1 MANGDVDQM
10 GEREM
15 DALTWHEF
23 FIRPGDYQMDADGY
37 WSARMG
43 VRMVFPHYA
52 TDVAALRKIE
62 AELKRR
68 GLRDAYIGRL
78 RALVGAGQT
87 TAVAVNPLEEETS
100 TDRSSATLAQRRL
113 AALAAL
119 SH

>member
-23 FIRPGDYQMDADGY
+23 FMRPGDYQMDADGY

-68 GLRDAYIGRL
+68 GLRDAYIVRL
-78 RALVGAGQT
+78 RALVDSGPT
-87 TAVAVNPLEEETS
+87 TSIAVNPLEEETT
-100 TDRSSATLAQRRL
+100 TDLSVVTLAQRRL
-113 AALAAL
+113 AALAII